1 VVICHSGTGVGPT
14 RGLKVRRTRF
24 RYKAMADAPRVLLVE
39 DETVNQMVIAKL
51 LEVIGAIADV
61 ASNGAEA
68 LRAATGNTYD
78 LVLMDCQMPV
88 LDGFATTRAI
98 RGLDGTPTRS
108 DVPIVA
114 LTASNLAADVTRCL
128 ESGMDG
134 HLAKPVLRA
143 DLERTV
149 ARYVNW

>member
-1 VVICHSGTGVGPT
+1 VVICHHGTGVGPVQ
-14 RGLKVRRTRF
+14 GLKVPCARF
-24 RYKAMADAPRVLLVE
+24 RYMAMADAPRVLLVE

-68 LRAATGNTYD
+68 LRAAAGNTYD
-78 LVLMDCQMPV
+78 LVLMDCHMPV
-88 LDGFATTRAI
+88 LDGFAAARAM
-98 RGLDGTPTRS
+98 RGLDGSATAG
-108 DVPIVA
+108 DVPIIA

-128 ESGMDG
+128 ESGMNS
-134 HLAKPVLRA
+134 HLSKPVLRA

-149 ARYVNW
+149 ARYVL